1 MLYRRGRFQDTR
13 LEKSIAIVTVWA
25 WTFSPDVGRGMIK
38 VLRENWAL
46 FAGMLMLMAANG
58 LLVTVLTIRGH
69 RWVFPK
75 R

>member
-1 MLYRRGRFQDTR
+1 
-13 LEKSIAIVTVWA
+13 
-25 WTFSPDVGRGMIK
+25 MIK